1 MALVPILRLTDGYL
15 FGMMVTILLAEG
27 RGVMWKWMSMLV
39 MLTLAM
45 LWFWSEYQRLPAE
58 QRNSAD
64 NSQSLSPFPSTLPA
78 VVAERREV
86 PAKAT
91 STLSAVQSCP
101 EPKQLATLRA
111 SRQHQSEELKRLMQ
125 EAQLR
130 PELQLQYIR
139 ELGGDIAV
147 LRPASRQ
154 IQDGLVLLMNM
165 RPQLIR
171 ISTSDLAQVKRATEQ
186 QDYRAL
192 QDWLQQYPQP
202 ADIAKLGFLEFTLLQ
217 VILQLDPEL
226 QPVQL
231 QQLLDSGLRAGFID
245 LLLVSK
251 AGRDLQI
258 VDMLQQSYGGELAI
272 SWLENYRPM
281 NLTLLAAQRADTTL
295 FDFWLA
301 QGVPAGFGPLDDNA
315 FDLLPFPASQEQ
327 LQQQLPLVRS
337 LLRLQ
342 LAPLSAE
349 RQWFWLQQ
357 LPEAEATQLRTL
369 LQHEPV
375 GADPLGTTAS
385 ATVSQALRQTSLQI
399 RQALTQLWQ
408 CQGQSQLP
416 AILVT
421 PEPASSLQRLLQS
434 SEKLLSK
441 VSTDPDH
448 VAQIRKFEQTS
459 EQVQQFIHQAD
470 WQGLDAFMQTQ
481 VKDRNSYFFNKHNF
495 AQEYMLHQMLQL
507 QAPASEIVKR
517 LQFFGKRLPQS
528 VITFIQLS
536 QDPELM
542 PALQKAG
549 FRIPALTV
557 PRPKA
562 KD

>member
-15 FGMMVTILLAEG
+15 FSMMVTFLLAKG

-39 MLTLAM
+39 LLALAM
-45 LWFWSEYQRLPAE
+45 LWFWPEHQPVPNAELAIAGDNQPLSEPAPFIATE
-58 QRNSAD
+58 TVSATD
-64 NSQSLSPFPSTLPA
+64 AAAPA
-78 VVAERREV
+78 
-86 PAKAT
+86 
-91 STLSAVQSCP
+91 QSCP
-101 EPKQLATLRA
+101 EPKQLAEQLATLRA
-111 SRQHQSEELKRLMQ
+111 SRQHQSETLKRLMQ

-130 PELQLQYIR
+130 PELQLQYLR

-147 LRPASRQ
+147 LRPVARQ
-154 IQDGLVLLMNM
+154 IQDGLVLLMQN
-165 RPQLIR
+165 RQQLIR
-171 ISTSDLAQVKRATEQ
+171 ISLTDLAQVKRATEQ
-186 QDYRAL
+186 HDYRAL

-202 ADIAKLGFLEFTLLQ
+202 ADIPNLGYLQLTLLQ

-231 QQLLDSGLRAGFID
+231 QQLLDSGFKAGFID
-245 LLLVSK
+245 LLLVSRL
-251 AGRDLQI
+251 GRDLQI

-295 FDFWLA
+295 FDYWLA

-315 FDLLPFPASQEQ
+315 FDLLPLPDSQEQ

-385 ATVSQALRQTSLQI
+385 ATVSRELRQTSKQI
-399 RQALTQLWQ
+399 SQALTQLWQ
-408 CQGQSQLP
+408 CQAPSQLP
-416 AILVT
+416 AILT
-421 PEPASSLQRLLQS
+421 AQEPESSLQRLLQS

-441 VSTDPDH
+441 VSTDPEQ
-448 VAQIRKFEQTS
+448 VAQIRKFEQTT
-459 EQVQQFIHQAD
+459 EQVQQYIRQAN

-481 VKDRNSYFFNKHNF
+481 VKDRNSYFFNNRSF
-495 AQEYMLHQMLQL
+495 AQEYMLH
-507 QAPASEIVKR
+507 
-517 LQFFGKRLPQS
+517 
-528 VITFIQLS
+528 
-536 QDPELM
+536 
-542 PALQKAG
+542 
-549 FRIPALTV
+549 
-557 PRPKA
+557 
-562 KD
+562 

>member
-1 MALVPILRLTDGYL
+1 MVAFLLISGVYGMRKWLLILVLPGMAIL
-15 FGMMVTILLAEG
+15 
-27 RGVMWKWMSMLV
+27 
-39 MLTLAM
+39 
-45 LWFWSEYQRLPAE
+45 FWPDELQQPSAQPATAGQLSPMAE
-58 QRNSAD
+58 QATTRGTTPTAKSA
-64 NSQSLSPFPSTLPA
+64 A
-78 VVAERREV
+78 VSASAAV
-86 PAKAT
+86 AT
-91 STLSAVQSCP
+91 SCP
-101 EPKQLATLRA
+101 APTQLAAQFATLRA
-111 SRQHQSEELKRLMQ
+111 TRQHQSEALKRLMQ

-130 PELQLQYIR
+130 PELQLQYLR

-147 LRPASRQ
+147 LRPVGRQ
-154 IQDGLVLLMNM
+154 IQDGLVLLMQK
-165 RPQLIR
+165 RQQLIR
-171 ISTSDLAQVKRATEQ
+171 IAISDLAQVKRATEQ

-231 QQLLDSGLRAGFID
+231 QQLLDSGFKAGFID
-245 LLLVSK
+245 LLLVSRL
-251 AGRDLQI
+251 GRDLQI

-295 FDFWLA
+295 FDYWLA

-315 FDLLPFPASQEQ
+315 FDLLPLPASQEQ
-327 LQQQLPLVRS
+327 LQQQLPLVRT

-342 LAPLSAE
+342 LAPVSAE

-385 ATVSQALRQTSLQI
+385 ATVSRKLRQTSQQI
-399 RQALTQLWQ
+399 SQTLTQLWQ
-408 CQGQSQLP
+408 CQAPSQLP
-416 AILVT
+416 AMLT
-421 PEPASSLQRLLQS
+421 AQEPESSLQRLLQS

-448 VAQIRKFEQTS
+448 VAQTRKFEQTAGQM
-459 EQVQQFIHQAD
+459 EQYIRQAN
-470 WQGLDAFMQTQ
+470 WQELDVFMQTQ
-481 VKDRNSYFFNKHNF
+481 VKDQKSYFFNNRSF

-507 QAPASEIVKR
+507 EAPASEIVKR
-517 LQFFGKRLPQS
+517 LQFFGKRLPLS

-536 QDPELM
+536 PDPELI

-549 FRIPALTV
+549 YRIP
-557 PRPKA
+557 PKRTA
-562 KD
+562 TKS